1 MKEQRIMETI
11 KKEEEEIGQEESGLR
26 ECNED
31 DDEMGNIYDPYHE
44 L

>member
-26 ECNED
+26 EWNKED
-31 DDEMGNIYDPYHE
+31 NKNGQYTKPI
-44 L
+44 

>member
-26 ECNED
+26 EWNEED
-31 DDEMGNIYDPYHE
+31 NKMGNIQNPYE
-44 L
+44 KL